1 MAPQN
6 WQKNPINYKNIT
18 MKNGTINLYKKIW
31 LGLKMFTNL
40 STSINDISFV
50 DFINLLVSMDTIIIL
65 NVPPFSSVFC
75 VKNPQIYVRNPWKL
89 NFHTRKLY
97 NYGTLYHWIKSQNFW
112 NNLRMCPV
120 MWALAT
126 RLCPWQHHCI

>member
-6 WQKNPINYKNIT
+6 WQKKSINYKHST

-31 LGLKMFTNL
+31 LGLKIFTKL
-40 STSINDISFV
+40 STSINNTSFI
-50 DFINLLVSMDTIIIL
+50 DFINLLVFMDTIIIL
-65 NVPPFSSVFC
+65 NLLPFSSVFC
-75 VKNPQIYVRNPWKL
+75 VKNPQIYVRKPWNL
-89 NFHTRKLY
+89 NFHAGKLD
-97 NYGTLYHWIKSQNFW
+97 NYGTLYQWIKSQNLQ

-126 RLCPWQHHCI
+126 RLFP

>member
-6 WQKNPINYKNIT
+6 WQKTPTSYKNST

-31 LGLKMFTNL
+31 LGLKTFTNL
-40 STSINDISFV
+40 STSINDTSFV

-65 NVPPFSSVFC
+65 NLPLFSSVFW

-89 NFHTRKLY
+89 NFHVGKLD
-97 NYGTLYHWIKSQNFW
+97 NYGTLCHWIKSEKYR
-112 NNLRMCPV
+112 NNLKTCNI
-120 MWALAT
+120 MWALST
-126 RLCPWQHHCI
+126 RLCS